1 MILSFWLRCLI
12 DYTRLIESNE
22 PLILYQNQLEELY
35 IS

>member
-1 MILSFWLRCLI
+1 MILSFWIICLI

-22 PLILYQNQLEELY
+22 FLVLYQEQLEELY